1 MDGISKYTPK
11 SQPQNKSRQEE
22 PSNKATAK
30 RQKGRIH
37 SRLDSGVDITNVR
50 KRVFKEKADN
60 FVGLLAKPDADA
72 RKLANKFDK
81 LCNQVDTG
89 AVDSNY
95 FVDQL
100 TLSVRGLPSGEDR
113 NTAEVN
119 LGWVASHDMTPSSA
133 KLLTMLRSKVDQ
145 VLK

>member
-11 SQPQNKSRQEE
+11 SQPQHNSRQEE

-30 RQKGRIH
+30 RQHARIH
-37 SRLDSGVDITNVR
+37 SRLDSGDITNVR
-50 KRVFKEKADN
+50 KRVFKEKADE
-60 FVGLLAKPDADA
+60 FVGLLVKPDANA

-100 TLSVRGLPSGEDR
+100 TLSVRALPSGEDR
-113 NTAEVN
+113 KTAEVN

-145 VLK
+145 VPK